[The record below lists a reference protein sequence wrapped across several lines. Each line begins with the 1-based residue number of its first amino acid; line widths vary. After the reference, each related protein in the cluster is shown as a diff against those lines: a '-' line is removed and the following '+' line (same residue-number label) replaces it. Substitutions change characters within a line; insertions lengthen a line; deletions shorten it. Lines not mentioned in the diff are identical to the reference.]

1 MDMADLCIMLQYF
14 AQRDFPS
21 LMPSAHKA
29 EIENLLLRK
38 RSIFERDILLVTY
51 SRTPFESYPLI
62 GDIVP
67 EMREKEFS
75 QNYEFQVALPKVLGM

>member
-21 LMPSAHKA
+21 LKPPAYKA
-29 EIENLLLRK
+29 EIEKLLLRE
-38 RSIFERDILLVTY
+38 RNIFERDILLVTY

-62 GDIVP
+62 GNIVP

-75 QNYEFQVALPKVLGM
+75 QNYEFQVALPKELGM